1 MVVMDNRQRILD
13 CAMDLFAKQGYDAVG
28 VQEIVDAAG
37 ITKPTL
43 YHYFGSKNGLLQ
55 ALLERGC
62 TPLLEVIRQAA
73 GYEGDLPL
81 TLRKLAW
88 AYFSFAEQNPAFY
101 RLMLGLWF
109 APQDSE
115 GFQMVKDWNA
125 SQTQVIE
132 TLFSLAGR
140 DHGNMRGRQRIY
152 AASYMGLVNTCVML
166 VLNGYVEAKEP
177 FVDRIIHQF
186 EHGIYS

>member
-1 MVVMDNRQRILD
+1 MDNRQNILD
-13 CAMDLFAKQGYDAVG
+13 CAMGLFARQGYDAVG
-28 VQEIVDAAG
+28 VQEIVEAAG

-43 YHYFGSKNGLLQ
+43 YHYFGSKNGLLK

-62 TPLLEVIRQAA
+62 SPMLESIRAA
-73 GYEGDLPL
+73 AAYQGDLPL
-81 TLRKLAW
+81 TLRKVAG
-88 AYFSFAEQNPAFY
+88 AYFTFAEQNPAFY

-125 SQTQVIE
+125 SQNQVLE
-132 TLFSLAGR
+132 TMFNLAER

-152 AASYMGLVNTCVML
+152 AASYLGLVNTCVML
-166 VLNGYVEAKEP
+166 ILNGYVDVKEP